1 MTETDKWLSVL
12 DAIAITSFIVGLANY
27 EENVDQSALNETVS
41 SAVSDIHDHLKVQD
55 EKLNKI
61 LRMLEVK

>member
-27 EENVDQSALNETVS
+27 EENVDQSALNEAVS
-41 SAVSDIHDHLKVQD
+41 GAVSDIHEHLKIQD
-55 EKLNKI
+55 EKIDKI
-61 LRMLEVK
+61 LATLEVG